1 MAFQELVNFGLH
13 SKRSPW
19 NATNFYE
26 MFGVSRDGA
35 KDLDDFEFHQIIT
48 EAWAKRLVDIPT
60 VSSLYFLEPNGSSP
74 HPPGWDGLVWIL
86 VSYFGIIRLDL
97 ERSLLTQS
105 S

>member
-1 MAFQELVNFGLH
+1 MAFQEMVNFGLH

-74 HPPGWDGLVWIL
+74 HPPGWDGLV
-86 VSYFGIIRLDL
+86 
-97 ERSLLTQS
+97 
-105 S
+105 